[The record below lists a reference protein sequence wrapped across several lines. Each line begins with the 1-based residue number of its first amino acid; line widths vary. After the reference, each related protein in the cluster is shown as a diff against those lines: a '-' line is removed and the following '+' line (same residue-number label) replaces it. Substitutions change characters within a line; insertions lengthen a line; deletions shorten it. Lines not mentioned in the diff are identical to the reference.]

1 MQAVQP
7 ASVGCMVYKR
17 GLYSLH
23 TWAINLSPLKLDY
36 QATIIGFIMCVAEN
50 TLRGAENGEAP
61 SVTET
66 ASRFRGSGTIGAPER
81 ARES

>member
-1 MQAVQP
+1 LRAAHGTQSIQIRFLPRHVRPPEGLLLP
-7 ASVGCMVYKR
+7 AAGQFTFWQK
-17 GLYSLH
+17 
-23 TWAINLSPLKLDY
+23 
-36 QATIIGFIMCVAEN
+36 N